1 MRTVLFASA
10 ALACVFG
17 VPMALASKA
26 AADAAPRCEA
36 TNLRVYFS
44 RGSTVLDSFARQTLA
59 AAQHNMSDCD
69 YAEAH
74 VAVDAGSETGRARGQ
89 AVLAALR
96 DRHWDEAVVVPRGP
110 VQAIASSSPEYVE
123 VALTNYDMP
132 TNAMP
137 RAPGGVGA

>member
-44 RGSTVLDSFARQTLA
+44 HGSATLDSFARQTLA

-74 VAVDAGSETGRARGQ
+74 VAVDAGSE
-89 AVLAALR
+89 
-96 DRHWDEAVVVPRGP
+96 
-110 VQAIASSSPEYVE
+110 
-123 VALTNYDMP
+123 VALTDYDMP

-137 RAPGGVGA
+137 RAPGGVGT